1 MKRELV
7 RNVNEEHPKEIF
19 NCFGH
24 VQEVSIEY
32 RPNTHLSK
40 GIAILT
46 MESEEDAKKC
56 VDGMNKGFI
65 DGVFVL

>member
-1 MKRELV
+1 MKRVLV
-7 RNVNEEHPKEIF
+7 RNVNEEHLKEIF